1 MDDKNKKV
9 VVTKKVIVTN
19 QPKEEKIEK
28 KEVTLKQIED
38 EGVSKSLDTHL
49 QENINNV
56 TKKKVN
62 IRDIFTYLLMIII
75 VAGCLYLIYFF
86 LDKNNMNPFIPKET
100 TTTADISKILTTQ
113 TSKLEIQTNTTTAVQ
128 ARATHIAGEAGASR
142 TNVDMNTPSIQR
154 LQSTTRKAST
164 NIVITGPT
172 TKIRFDNVTQGDT
185 VTKNLILKKGEYQI
199 NNKTIFTVT
208 EDSVDATVTCHV
220 TDINATPT
228 CTYDGQNR

>member
-100 TTTADISKILTTQ
+100 TTTVDISKVLTTQ

-128 ARATHIAGEAGASR
+128 ARATHIAGEAGAGR
-142 TNVDMNTPSIQR
+142 TNVDVNTTTIQR

-172 TKIRFDNVTQGDT
+172 KIRFDNVTEGET
-185 VTKNLILKKGEYQI
+185 VTKKEILKKGEYQI

-208 EDSVDATVTCHV
+208 DDSIDAAVTCHV
-220 TDINATPT
+220 TAINATPT

>member
-1 MDDKNKKV
+1 MDDKSKKV

-128 ARATHIAGEAGASR
+128 ARATHIAGEAGAGR
-142 TNVDMNTPSIQR
+142 TNVDMNTTTIQR
-154 LQSTTRKAST
+154 LQSTTKKPAI
-164 NIVITGPT
+164 NIVIAGP
-172 TKIRFDNVTQGDT
+172 TKIRFDNVTEGET
-185 VTKNLILKKGEYQI
+185 VTKKEILKKGEYQI

-208 EDSVDATVTCHV
+208 EDNIDAEVTCHI